1 MLSSQGQNVFL
12 SVLLWD
18 VEGATNLLLIGM
30 FIITLTYLGEFLNT
44 IIATHQIF
52 LQQKD
57 LFFFS
62 RHHEFYMIETVSD
75 YRGITPTLNL
85 LINSPSSFGH
95 YLLSGD
101 FSPILFSVL
110 SSLIEEADTLNFSRS
125 DVFTPLSNQR
135 R

>member
-52 LQQKD
+52 SAIERLI
-57 LFFFS
+57 FS
-62 RHHEFYMIETVSD
+62 RLHEFYVVEPVSD
-75 YRGITPTLNL
+75 YQGVIPTLNL
-85 LINSPSSFGH
+85 PINS
-95 YLLSGD
+95 
-101 FSPILFSVL
+101 L
-110 SSLIEEADTLNFSRS
+110 SSVWPLLTLW
-125 DVFTPLSNQR
+125 
-135 R
+135 